1 MNNPTFTR
9 EDLTTKDAIAAVI
22 YDADWKILIQDHIKL
37 AFNTIIIGKVKP
49 WENLEEVMKQEIF
62 DETWLTVIEYEKLI
76 TREWIYDYNWTQ
88 VKIRN
93 HIYIILQWTWELTN
107 KEPEKHKSMWFMT
120 INEIK
125 NLSKISDATKIFLST
140 IK

>member
-1 MNNPTFTR
+1 MTNSIFTE

-22 YDADWKILIQDHIKL
+22 YDADWKILIQEHIKL
-37 AFNTIIIGKVKP
+37 DFNTIIIGKVKD
-49 WENLEEVMKQEIF
+49 WENPEDVMKQEIF
-62 DETWLTVIEYEKLI
+62 DETWLTVIEYKKLI
-76 TREWIYDYNWTQ
+76 TKEWIYDYNWTQ

-93 HIYIILQWTWELTN
+93 HIYIILQWVWDLIN
-107 KEPEKHKSMWFMT
+107 KEPEKHRSMWFMA
-120 INEIK
+120 INEIE